1 MDVNYLLYREQVSR
15 MRAEQ
20 AKSAGAR
27 RSHRGLAD
35 GYAAL
40 IRDHRDGR
48 DSPGWPS

>member
-1 MDVNYLLYREQVSR
+1 MDINYLLYREQVSR

-27 RSHRGLAD
+27 RSHHGLAE

-40 IRDHRDGR
+40 IRDHKAGGEPPIRL
-48 DSPGWPS
+48 S